1 MTTAVEMAEAVRQGR
16 DTSESL
22 VAGCLER
29 IAYRDREVQ
38 AWEYLDPE
46 QALAQARAR
55 DAEIPRGPLHGVP
68 VGIKDVFD
76 TVDMPTAY
84 GSPIYAGNQPAW
96 DAACVAALRAAGA
109 VILGKTV
116 TTEFAAYR
124 PGKTAN
130 PHNLNH
136 TPGGSSSGSAA
147 AVADGMVPLTLGTQ
161 TAGSVI
167 RPASFCGVVGYK
179 PTFGWISRAG
189 LKPLAESLDTVGAFA
204 GSVADVALV
213 VSVMANRPELCDLQ
227 SLQRPPRIGV
237 CRTHEWPLAEAATV
251 HAFEDARTRLAGAG
265 AELPEIVLPE
275 SFRGLFH
282 AQERVMAYEAAQNFA
297 FEMLAHTEKLSEKL
311 RSVLDSGRECSPET
325 RRADLAF
332 AAECRAALPGLL
344 AGLDALLVPS
354 VVGEAPE
361 GLHATGDPAFNRIW
375 TLLHT
380 PCVNVPASFGSQRLP
395 VGVQLTGPPHAD
407 RTVLAVAQWVAGVLS
422 QA

>member
-1 MTTAVEMAEAVRQGR
+1 MTSVEMAKAVRER
-16 DTSESL
+16 SVTSEAL
-22 VAGCLER
+22 VSACLER
-29 IAYRDREVQ
+29 IADRDGEVR
-38 AWEYLDPE
+38 AWEHLDPE

-55 DAEIPRGPLHGVP
+55 DAERPRGPLHGVP

-96 DAACVAALRAAGA
+96 DAACVAALRTAGA

-130 PHNLNH
+130 PHNLAH

-147 AVADGMVPLTLGTQ
+147 AVADGMVPLALGTQ
-161 TAGSVI
+161 TAGSII

-179 PTFGWISRAG
+179 PTFGWIPRAG

-204 GSVADVALV
+204 GSVADAALIG
-213 VSVMANRPELCDLQ
+213 SVMASSPELLDLAAPE
-227 SLQRPPRIGV
+227 RPPRIGV
-237 CRTHEWPLAEAATV
+237 CRTHEWPLAEVATV
-251 HAFEDARTRLAGAG
+251 RAFEDTRARLAEAG
-265 AELPEIVLPE
+265 AELREIVLPE

-282 AQERVMAYEAAQNFA
+282 AQERIMAYEAAQSFA
-297 FEMLAHTEKLSEKL
+297 FELLAHPDQLSEKL
-311 RSVLDSGRECSPET
+311 TSVLRAGRECSPET
-325 RRADLAF
+325 HRADLSLAIE
-332 AAECRAALPGLL
+332 ARAALPGLL
-344 AGLDALLVPS
+344 AEVDALLVPS
-354 VVGEAPE
+354 DIGEAPV
-361 GLHATGDPAFNRIW
+361 GLHATGDPAFNRVW

-380 PCVNVPASFGSQRLP
+380 PCVNVPALCGPQGLP
-395 VGVQLTGPPHAD
+395 VGVQLIGPPHTDGA
-407 RTVLAVAQWVAGVLS
+407 VLAAARWVEGVLS